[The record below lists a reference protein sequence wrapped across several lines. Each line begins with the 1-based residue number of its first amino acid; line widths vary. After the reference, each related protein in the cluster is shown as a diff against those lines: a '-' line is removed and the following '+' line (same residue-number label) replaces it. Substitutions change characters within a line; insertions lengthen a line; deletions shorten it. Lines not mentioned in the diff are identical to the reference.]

1 MPTAS
6 TKRLCRLNE
15 LPDRKQHSKLTK
27 IPSEPTEVNRSGDQ
41 QPASTK
47 APLTAHL
54 NSNVKTSHPIAC
66 LHRRYSFAV
75 PNSSRYCRHSPSTTV
90 DASPPQAVPAYNR
103 TRRHSL
109 AVASDKASAA
119 FPATLAYSKIVSHL
133 EANLKCGC
141 HHYHLLRFNNCFFGR
156 SLVNCLLAYCIATL
170 KSCISQEKT
179 HGMCERL
186 LAYGVI
192 ENVSHKNHQEREGMV
207 FKDGRLYRFTGR
219 HFWEEKSSTC
229 GSSLVCTYMY
239 MYLTH
244 WSLYICYKN
253 WKTSSSPIQE
263 KGRHA
268 RQIYFHICYQELC

>member
-6 TKRLCRLNE
+6 TKRLCRLNG
-15 LPDRKQHSKLTK
+15 LADRKQHSKLTK
-27 IPSEPTEVNRSGDQ
+27 IPSEPTEVNKSGDQ
-41 QPASTK
+41 QQASTK

-66 LHRRYSFAV
+66 LHRRHSFAV
-75 PNSSRYCRHSPSTTV
+75 PNSSRCCRHSPSTTV
-90 DASPPQAVPAYNR
+90 DASLPQAVPDAYNR

-109 AVASDKASAA
+109 AVASDKASAV
-119 FPATLAYSKIVSHL
+119 FPATLTYSKIVSHL
-133 EANLKCGC
+133 EANLKCGR

-156 SLVNCLLAYCIATL
+156 SLVNCLLAYCIASL
-170 KSCISQEKT
+170 KSCISQEKA

-186 LAYGVI
+186 LGYGVI
-192 ENVSHKNHQEREGMV
+192 ENVSHRNHQEREGMV

-244 WSLYICYKN
+244 
-253 WKTSSSPIQE
+253 
-263 KGRHA
+263 
-268 RQIYFHICYQELC
+268 